1 MNSDSAAAENEPC
14 SAAARKYV
22 SCCRVIGF
30 TFRCGS
36 QSSIQRYVTGAD
48 TGSMFIAL
56 VILTVGVAGALKF
69 GAEDRPGFNERR
81 PLS

>member
-1 MNSDSAAAENEPC
+1 MNSDAAAPEKEPC

-30 TFRCGS
+30 SFRCSS
-36 QSSIQRYVTGAD
+36 QSSIQRWVTEVEDKG
-48 TGSMFIAL
+48 MFIAL

-69 GAEDRPGFNERR
+69 GADDRPGFNEQR